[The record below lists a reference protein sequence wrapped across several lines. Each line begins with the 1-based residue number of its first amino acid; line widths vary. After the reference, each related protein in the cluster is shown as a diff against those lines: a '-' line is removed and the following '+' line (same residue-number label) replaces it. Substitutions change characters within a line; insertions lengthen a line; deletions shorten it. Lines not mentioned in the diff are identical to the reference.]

1 MAQRPQ
7 HAAGEAARATEL
19 TLPENLAKYAEL
31 RDRVGWIATVPA
43 ILEDVRIRLKLDWVG
58 EPFQPGGQTAWVAP
72 VRSRTFGDA
81 VLKIAARHEE
91 AMDEA
96 KGLRVWSGAGAV
108 RLFTAEDI
116 DAATTVLLIEHCKPG
131 KWLADEPSPI
141 QDEVIAG
148 LLLKLW
154 VQPAATEG
162 FRQLSEMCDQ
172 WAAVSERR
180 AEDRQPCTDTRRNI
194 DAGLVREGTELF
206 RTLGREQCPEVLL
219 CTDLHAEN
227 VLSAEREPWLMI
239 DPKPYVGDPA
249 YDVLQHI
256 INGAA
261 RFDREPRTLAD
272 RMAALVGVDR
282 ERVRLWLFA
291 RCIVGAAD
299 WPELLGVAQQVAPS

>member
-1 MAQRPQ
+1 MAQGSQRRV
-7 HAAGEAARATEL
+7 GATQL
-19 TLPENLAKYAEL
+19 VIPENLATYAEL
-31 RDRVGWIATVPA
+31 RDRAIWITTVPA
-43 ILEDVRIRLKLDWVG
+43 VLEDARVRLKLDWVG

-72 VRSRTFGDA
+72 IRSRTYGDA

-96 KGLRVWSGAGAV
+96 KGLRVWSGVGAV
-108 RLFTAEDI
+108 QLFTADHVS
-116 DAATTVLLIEHCKPG
+116 DATTVLLIEHCMPG
-131 KWLADEPSPI
+131 KWLANAPPMI
-141 QDEVIAG
+141 QDEVIAD

-154 VQPAATEG
+154 IQPPATEG
-162 FRQLSEMCDQ
+162 FRPLSQMCDQ

-180 AEDRQPCTDTRRNI
+180 ATDVHPYTDAGGTI
-194 DAGLVREGTELF
+194 DAGLVREGIELF
-206 RTLGREQCPEVLL
+206 RALAREPSAEVLL

-227 VLSAEREPWLMI
+227 VLSAKREPWLMI

-261 RFDREPRTLAD
+261 RFGREPRALAD
-272 RMAALVGVDR
+272 RMADLVGVDR

-291 RCIVGAAD
+291 RCVVGAAD
-299 WPELLGVAQQVAPS
+299 WPELLGVARQVAPS